1 MMTAQCDTS
10 TRPYV
15 TWLLSVAMVVTY
27 GWIVLTSQNDPFSIL
42 KIYDAYALYP
52 NRLNWMEH
60 AMTSL
65 SALFIHATWSHLVVN
80 LVVFLITAPSLE
92 RYVGPIVFGL
102 FYGVCGM
109 VGNLAEITID
119 PIIGVPVVGASTAIA
134 GIAGAVVVLRAR
146 PKTQRNLTDNRAFFV
161 AVVTCFWIVVPLPDW
176 TKFVS
181 TQADIAQVGHTS
193 GMIAGMIAAILYRQK
208 FS

>member
-92 RYVGPIVFGL
+92 RYVGPMVFGL

-146 PKTQRNLTDNRAFFV
+146 PKTQQNLTNNRAFFV

-176 TKFVS
+176 AKFVS

>member
-1 MMTAQCDTS
+1 
-10 TRPYV
+10 
-15 TWLLSVAMVVTY
+15 VAMVVTY

-92 RYVGPIVFGL
+92 RYVGPMVFGL

-176 TKFVS
+176 AKFVS

>member
-92 RYVGPIVFGL
+92 RYVGPMVFGL

-146 PKTQRNLTDNRAFFV
+146 PKTQRNLTDNSAFFV

-176 TKFVS
+176 AKFVS

>member
-92 RYVGPIVFGL
+92 RYVGPMVFAL
-102 FYGVCGM
+102 FYVVCGM

-146 PKTQRNLTDNRAFFV
+146 PKTQRNLTDTRAFFV

-176 TKFVS
+176 AKFVS

-193 GMIAGMIAAILYRQK
+193 GIIAGMIAAILYRQK

>member
-15 TWLLSVAMVVTY
+15 TWLLSVDMVVTY

-92 RYVGPIVFGL
+92 RYVGPMVFGL

-146 PKTQRNLTDNRAFFV
+146 PKTQQNLTDNRAFFV

-176 TKFVS
+176 AKFVS

>member
-52 NRLNWMEH
+52 NRLNWMEP

-146 PKTQRNLTDNRAFFV
+146 PKTQQNLTNNRAFFV

-176 TKFVS
+176 AKFVS

>member
-92 RYVGPIVFGL
+92 RYVGPMVFGL

-146 PKTQRNLTDNRAFFV
+146 PKKQRNLTDNRAFFV

-176 TKFVS
+176 AYFVS
-181 TQADIAQVGHTS
+181 TQADIAQVGHTR